1 MGHTCIVVN
10 AMHLLQRTE
19 ITKADCLKLLE
30 PCIFKRYW
38 RDIAIIDTVTGIYYS
53 LSRVEKNIPSG

>member
-1 MGHTCIVVN
+1 
-10 AMHLLQRTE
+10 MHLLQRTE

-53 LSRVEKNIPSG
+53 LSRVEKNSPSG